1 MNELANVSLERDGD
15 TVIAGVVGEID
26 FSVADDIAR
35 RIIESIENED
45 ATLILDLTRLSYTD
59 SAGINLVFDLAARL
73 RGHRQTLKIVLPVDS
88 QPWRTFSIVGVD
100 GVIPVFATIEE
111 AKRAGGETE
120 AAR

>member
-1 MNELANVSLERDGD
+1 MHRLANVSFERAGD
-15 TVIAGVVGEID
+15 TVIVGVVGEID
-26 FSVADDIAR
+26 FSVADDVAR

-45 ATLILDLTRLSYTD
+45 AALILDLTRLSYTD

-73 RGHRQTLKIVLPVDS
+73 REHRQMLKIVLPVDS

-100 GVIPVFATIEE
+100 GEIPIFETIEQ
-111 AKRAGGETE
+111 AKAGGETE